1 MRRFSLFSQ
10 TWRFLFDH
18 LLIVAALGPEPV
30 PLICKSHCSITWDT
44 VRFKQCGWMWCI
56 GTYVLSY
63 LPSLLPFMQ
72 GWIAKDAAVTQSS
85 SAPAAFAGCLYDVHQ
100 QSICRPKDP
109 GNGDSTT
116 IGFNWRCKGLA
127 AYCNRAKKWPKNV
140 FTGLCL
146 EDSRRPRWRA
156 QLSRGSNW
164 DSLPPGQGP
173 GLAAVEHTRR
183 LHLNSRVP

>member
-1 MRRFSLFSQ
+1 MGGCTTQTTLIDVVHGDMC
-10 TWRFLFDH
+10 TWRSSR
-18 LLIVAALGPEPV
+18 PS
-30 PLICKSHCSITWDT
+30 PLRRAGYTN
-44 VRFKQCGWMWCI
+44 
-56 GTYVLSY
+56 
-63 LPSLLPFMQ
+63 
-72 GWIAKDAAVTQSS
+72 DAAVTESS
-85 SAPAAFAGCLYDVHQ
+85 SAQAAIVRCLYDVHQ

-156 QLSRGSNW
+156 QLPGGSNW
-164 DSLPPGQGP
+164 DLGRPGGARGDHPVTRLGPRARCRGAHETGSPELQGSIATP
-173 GLAAVEHTRR
+173 
-183 LHLNSRVP
+183 